1 MKLKDRIEELFQELL
16 LTEMDRHIKN
26 DERVNILGG
35 GYWTRWLKLGEPHH
49 MRFYASQGIEHEMP
63 VFKRP
68 LGDEGQQEIML
79 APEEGVIVTTIIGN
93 TRSAGIW
100 LNREFTELHSD

>member
-1 MKLKDRIEELFQELL
+1 
-16 LTEMDRHIKN
+16 
-26 DERVNILGG
+26 
-35 GYWTRWLKLGEPHH
+35 
-49 MRFYASQGIEHEMP
+49 